1 MHKAQNQHNQ
11 QKALLLVLLL
21 EKTVFLYINSNG
33 WKKMKKTKQENVV
46 VMVMFKSQG
55 VKAGQCQS
63 FDILQIK
70 NPILPNVDFQE

>member
-1 MHKAQNQHNQ
+1 MHKAHNQHNQ

-33 WKKMKKTKQENVV
+33 WKKMKKTKQKNVV

-70 NPILPNVDFQE
+70 NPILPNVVFQE

>member
-1 MHKAQNQHNQ
+1 
-11 QKALLLVLLL
+11 
-21 EKTVFLYINSNG
+21 
-33 WKKMKKTKQENVV
+33 MKKTKQKNVV

-70 NPILPNVDFQE
+70 NPVLPNVVFQE